1 LVQTAGVEITD
12 VILKIQN
19 GRQEVRISGYNVQ
32 LISESQTFP
41 CTVGWFRV
49 NRESTFIGQNISHPS
64 RYSRQ
69 QSQQ

>member
-19 GRQEVRISGYNVQ
+19 GRQEVRISGYYVQ

-41 CTVGWFRV
+41 CTVG
-49 NRESTFIGQNISHPS
+49 
-64 RYSRQ
+64 
-69 QSQQ
+69 